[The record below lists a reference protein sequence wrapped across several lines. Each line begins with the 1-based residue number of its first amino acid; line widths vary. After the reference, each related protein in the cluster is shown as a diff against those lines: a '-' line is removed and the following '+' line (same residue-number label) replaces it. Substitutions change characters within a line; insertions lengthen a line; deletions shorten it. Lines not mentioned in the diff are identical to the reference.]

1 MDFAITTTNIG
12 AHAVQTVNAREVHAK
27 LEVSKDFNGW
37 VKAQIKRARLV
48 DGRDYVTAENLST
61 PSGGSAMARQQRIID
76 YHLTIEAAKHIGMLS
91 GTDKGFEVREY
102 FLECERKSKA
112 PSLPVSLTPAEML
125 LAMAQQHVDAER
137 RVAVVETRMLA
148 IEDKFTVREKA
159 QTVLEF
165 SISLGLETDKA
176 SLLAL
181 GKSASKISRLRG
193 IEITTKHQDHPGF
206 RGNVNAYHPDAL
218 FAAMEESEMV

>member
-12 AHAVQTVNAREVHAK
+12 AHPVQTVNAREVHAN
-27 LEVSKDFNGW
+27 LEVAKDFSDW
-37 VKAQIKRARLV
+37 AKAQIKRARLV
-48 DGRDYVTAENLST
+48 ENKDFVVLPQKGENLK
-61 PSGGSAMARQQRIID
+61 GGRPAME

-102 FLECERKSKA
+102 FLECERRVKVA
-112 PSLPVSLTPAEML
+112 PSLPVALTPAEML

-148 IEDKFTVREKA
+148 IEDKITVREKF
-159 QTVLEF
+159 QTALEF
-165 SISLGLETDKA
+165 SISLGLDTDKA
-176 SLLAL
+176 TLRDL
-181 GKSASKISRLRG
+181 GVKASKISRLRG
-193 IEITTKHQDHPGF
+193 IEITTKHQDHKGF

>member
-12 AHAVQTVNAREVHAK
+12 AHPVQTVNAREVHAN
-27 LEVSKDFNGW
+27 LEVGKDFSNW

-48 DGRDYVTAENLST
+48 ENKDFVTVAQKGV
-61 PSGGSAMARQQRIID
+61 GGKFDSID

-91 GTDKGFEVREY
+91 GTDRGFEVREY

-112 PSLPVSLTPAEML
+112 PSLPVALTPAEML

-137 RVAVVETRMLA
+137 RVAVVETRILA
-148 IEDKFTVREKA
+148 IEDKFTVREKF
-159 QTVLEF
+159 QTALEF

-176 SLLAL
+176 AL
-181 GKSASKISRLRG
+181 RDLGVKASKISRLRG
-193 IEITTKHQDHPGF
+193 IEISTKHQDHKGF

-218 FAAMEESEMV
+218 FAAMEESEEVISHG